1 MSLIILNDTCQIRD
15 QRYAGNAPGVD
26 AAVVRVMA
34 AVHHRGRHRA
44 EEFHD
49 WAARWRRCGVRRF
62 PRRRN
67 GGGIGLYLQKLGG
80 VGKHRR
86 RATVLGAAS
95 QQGRRWTCDGACWDA
110 ESLVHLFR
118 TISKT
123 GLLIP
128 NSSLQVCVEDFVWRN
143 NFFILFL

>member
-49 WAARWRRCGVRRF
+49 
-62 PRRRN
+62 
-67 GGGIGLYLQKLGG
+67 
-80 VGKHRR
+80 
-86 RATVLGAAS
+86 
-95 QQGRRWTCDGACWDA
+95 
-110 ESLVHLFR
+110 
-118 TISKT
+118 
-123 GLLIP
+123 
-128 NSSLQVCVEDFVWRN
+128 
-143 NFFILFL
+143 